1 MASGNFVC
9 KQFEISQQH
18 SAMKVGTDSLI
29 LGSWALVEPL
39 SGAIADSQYN
49 VLDIGC
55 GTGLLTLMLAQKFQ
69 SSNQVKFTA
78 VEMDQGACIDAELNF
93 SQCNWA
99 ANIQLVK
106 SPIQDLPMDT
116 KYQRIICN
124 PPYFGAGQTIQQGRA
139 LARLQTNLD
148 WTILAAQISQ
158 RLALDGIAELVFP
171 FADLAQVKAIFAE
184 NNLTCIAELHIFPKS
199 SDDVAK
205 RVCIRV
211 KLAASCGS
219 NLQKP
224 DIEKLVIYDEQ
235 SKYTEQY
242 RALCRAYYLNF

>member
-1 MASGNFVC
+1 
-9 KQFEISQQH
+9 
-18 SAMKVGTDSLI
+18 MKVGTDSLI
-29 LGSWALVEPL
+29 LGSWALAEIQPD
-39 SGAIADSQYN
+39 ATADSSHW

-69 SSNQVKFTA
+69 SSNQVKFIA
-78 VEMDQGACIDAELNF
+78 VEMDQSACIDAEFNF

-106 SPIQDLPMDT
+106 SPIQDLSMGR

-148 WTILAAQISQ
+148 WTILATQISQ
-158 RLALDGIAELVFP
+158 RLALEGIAELVFP
-171 FADLAQVKAIFAE
+171 FVDFAQVKAIFAE
-184 NNLTCIAELHIFPKS
+184 YNLNCIAELHIFPKL

-211 KLAASCGS
+211 KLSTSCGS
-219 NLQKP
+219 NFQKP
-224 DIEKLVIYDEQ
+224 DVEKLVIYDEQ